1 MESPSSHGMQPHQ
14 SMVIFAVEQQW
25 GRCCHC
31 SYHTH
36 THVFTLCRYIVRPY
50 NFNVFPSTASSAVD
64 KSFTAQVPLHNNT
77 ANSSSRLWLCNADPP
92 PPLSPTRLPH
102 CSSCRR
108 TSLTLTS
115 GYAKAFP
122 FCHLTRKPR
131 IELHGEQHTRRRT
144 HTHTGLW
151 HGSSRPLSSRY
162 NSLRRVR
169 ASVELGDAIQLTKPE
184 DKEVMGTII
193 RKVLSHACAAATSKQ
208 ATKQGT
214 VQPHMQRA

>member
-1 MESPSSHGMQPHQ
+1 MMSARSPCNAFAGDAQGGVEVLVLIQGMT
-14 SMVIFAVEQQW
+14 W
-25 GRCCHC
+25 GRCFHYHQVQVAYRKVRDSAQSFMVTQYGVAIFTWDAAASKYGYLCC
-31 SYHTH
+31 RAKVGALLSLLIPHTH
-36 THVFTLCRYIVRPY
+36 IFTLCRYIVRPY

-115 GYAKAFP
+115 GCAKAFP

-131 IELHGEQHTRRRT
+131 IELHGEQHTRPRT
-144 HTHTGLW
+144 HTHRARIGMEV
-151 HGSSRPLSSRY
+151 HVHC
-162 NSLRRVR
+162 RRCTT
-169 ASVELGDAIQLTKPE
+169 A
-184 DKEVMGTII
+184 
-193 RKVLSHACAAATSKQ
+193 
-208 ATKQGT
+208 
-214 VQPHMQRA
+214 